1 MIINGGR
8 PIGNMKKSK
17 EEIKLETEVMSSQ
30 WYNLR
35 PVLGYGNIMRF
46 FVLLGGR
53 EIGKSYSVANFVTDQ
68 FVKKGI
74 PFTWIRLTK
83 LQADKLLRNNAEKL
97 IDADIRRKYGLDL
110 RTRGNNVYAVRT
122 RQKVRKD
129 GTVINE
135 VIDKKLFARVMDL
148 STFYSDK
155 GAIFDKDFL
164 QDLSNRYNVVIDEFE
179 RETGE
184 KNTFDIAYALVNQLE
199 NILRSTKTRTK
210 VFFLGNTLETASD
223 VLVLMGFIP
232 EKFGTFALV
241 KNKKKLVEYLT
252 KLDKAKSDH
261 EKLEIDKEYQ
271 KYDFGKRCVI
281 HYIQNPENYNAR
293 RKHSI
298 ANVLM
303 PNASTFSNK
312 IDTDTTLIC
321 KKKLERPSYVIKFTK
336 NPKNWFT
343 VWDGN
348 IITKWNGEKKTV
360 TAMRPYLDEPFSADM
375 QKNIILLF
383 DTRSFMFRNMIT
395 FKEFQNQLALLKPRN
410 G

>member
-1 MIINGGR
+1 
-8 PIGNMKKSK
+8 MKKSK

-53 EIGKSYSVANFVTDQ
+53 EIGKSYSVAHFVTDQ
-68 FVKKGI
+68 FVNKGI

-83 LQADKLLRNNAEKL
+83 QEADKLLRNNAEKL

-110 RTRGNNVYAVRT
+110 QRIGNNVYAVKR

-135 VIDKKLFARVMDL
+135 VVERKLFARVMDL
-148 STFYSDK
+148 STFYTDK
-155 GAIFDKDFL
+155 GALFDKDFL
-164 QDLSNRYNVVIDEFE
+164 QDLSNRYNVIIDEFE
-179 RETGE
+179 REKGARS
-184 KNTFDIAYALVNQLE
+184 TFDIAYALVNQLE

-281 HYIQNPENYNAR
+281 HYIQNTENYNAR